1 LLQIAEAPFLEAALV
16 ERVALDQMLAQHL
29 GSPNPELGAA
39 GRLDAV
45 AHGDDYIEVVEA
57 HGPVG
62 TGNVQKMHI
71 AFLGQLPLSKHVA
84 HVAGDHRA
92 FTAKQFRHLGL
103 TEPDGVSL
111 EAHIE

>member
-1 LLQIAEAPFLEAALV
+1 M
-16 ERVALDQMLAQHL
+16 ERVALDQVLAQHL
-29 GSPNPELGAA
+29 GGPDPELGAT

-45 AHGDDYIEVVEA
+45 AHGDDHIEVVEA

-71 AFLGQLPLSKHVA
+71 AFLCQLPLPKHVA

-92 FTAKQFRHLGL
+92 LTAKQLSHLGL
-103 TEPDGVSL
+103 TEPHGVSL
-111 EAHIE
+111 QTHIK